1 VDAVAGLVV
10 GGVGLA
16 LTGMGVRGEVL
27 GLSQAVLFVVGGAN
41 ILYGSFALSIVV
53 PSPPKTSRI
62 ALLIAAN
69 LVWCAGCLLLLAHH
83 ADGASLLGRVY
94 LLGEAVFVGGLAALE
109 WRALRRIESDT

>member
-1 VDAVAGLVV
+1 MAGLVV

-16 LTGMGVRGEVL
+16 LTGMGVLDEVL

-53 PSPPKTSRI
+53 SSPPKTSRI
-62 ALLIAAN
+62 ALLIGAN
-69 LVWCAGCLLLLAHH
+69 LVWCAVCLLLLAHH

-109 WRALRRIESDT
+109 WRALRRIESET